1 MDHLLYIMVLI
12 KYDFKGDDKMG
23 IWDSGK
29 NPTLGISVYKL
40 TTDLID
46 FLSSNVAV
54 MIHPLFT
61 YPGIK
66 RSGNIKKINT
76 NHVLTSIFLHFLPFQ
91 NFCN

>member
-1 MDHLLYIMVLI
+1 MVLI

-23 IWDSGK
+23 IWDSAK
-29 NPTLGISVYKL
+29 NPTLGISVYTL

-66 RSGNIKKINT
+66 RSGNIKKK
-76 NHVLTSIFLHFLPFQ
+76 LTQTLYLQVFFFIFYRFRT
-91 NFCN
+91 FCN